1 MGVKMVLSGEGSDE
15 ILGGYLYFGH
25 APNAEEFHKAIFH
38 SILFPFLDIYFQ
50 HGDVGNR

>member
-25 APNAEEFHKAIFH
+25 APNAEEFHKV
-38 SILFPFLDIYFQ
+38 PFFLLYDSLVLI
-50 HGDVGNR
+50 